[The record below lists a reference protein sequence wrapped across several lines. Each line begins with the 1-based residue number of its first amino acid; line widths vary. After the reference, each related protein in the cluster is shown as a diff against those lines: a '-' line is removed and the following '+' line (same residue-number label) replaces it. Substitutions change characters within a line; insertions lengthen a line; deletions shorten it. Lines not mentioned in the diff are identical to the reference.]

1 MCDNLIFG
9 ELPPQTAYVLG
20 SFCDLRL
27 QAGGVSHL
35 WTLLVHPL
43 HLLQCFTEVRRQEES
58 VNVSEMQA
66 LVKEVSVLCKTVDKD
81 RRYKL
86 KIGKCDTT
94 LCGFSEVRR

>member
-35 WTLLVHPL
+35 WILFIHTL
-43 HLLQCFTEVRRQEES
+43 HLLQCVTEVRQQEDGVIVLES
-58 VNVSEMQA
+58 FC
-66 LVKEVSVLCKTVDKD
+66 LVQNC
-81 RRYKL
+81 
-86 KIGKCDTT
+86 
-94 LCGFSEVRR
+94 